1 MPWLLGV
8 RRRKLLC
15 KRFNVPD
22 PYGGGKGNSAPEGR
36 AATQELLTLPDE
48 VYALAQKG
56 GGDKADA
63 GDGTEGKGGE
73 EKGDGGASAAAE
85 EAVEKPVP
93 GGIFKA
99 IFDESSSEEDED
111 EDDEDEEEEEEKE
124 AGERGGDD
132 RGGNAMARV
141 EEDPLQSL
149 FRESG
154 RYGPVG
160 SDSSRDEQRGGG
172 DRRGERRAEEPV
184 VVPLGGL
191 GRGQHTQG
199 GWLSRQPAQAP
210 PPSRGGGGGGRW
222 DDRGRRGG
230 EPGRGMAPMGRGK
243 QSTQPGA
250 YSAILACQLTRRRL
264 NERCRCSMDGA
275 AAARA

>member
-1 MPWLLGV
+1 MPWLLGY

-48 VYALAQKG
+48 VYALAQK

-124 AGERGGDD
+124 AE
-132 RGGNAMARV
+132 
-141 EEDPLQSL
+141 
-149 FRESG
+149 
-154 RYGPVG
+154 
-160 SDSSRDEQRGGG
+160 
-172 DRRGERRAEEPV
+172 
-184 VVPLGGL
+184 
-191 GRGQHTQG
+191 
-199 GWLSRQPAQAP
+199 
-210 PPSRGGGGGGRW
+210 
-222 DDRGRRGG
+222 
-230 EPGRGMAPMGRGK
+230 
-243 QSTQPGA
+243 
-250 YSAILACQLTRRRL
+250 
-264 NERCRCSMDGA
+264 
-275 AAARA
+275 